1 MTGYLDRLAAK
12 AAGAAPSARPR
23 VPSLFEE
30 AIVEDAKDMT
40 RPDAAPALAPAQPL
54 RASDNPPIRT
64 APTSDPV
71 RSAVPPAAERLIPPA
86 AERLIPPASAP
97 EVVAAHSADPNPM
110 SPAGKTADP
119 EPRPPV
125 YAAPHPSPQN
135 PERRDRA
142 ETGPAPVAPS
152 IAVTARPRQ
161 DAAPFASDTP
171 REPDTVTVRI
181 GRIDVRATL
190 PAPIPINRPTA
201 PRPADVPSL
210 HDYLAGRR
218 DTR

>member
-23 VPSLFEE
+23 VPSLFED
-30 AIVEDAKDMT
+30 AIVEDAKDTQATT
-40 RPDAAPALAPAQPL
+40 RPDAASALAPAQPL

-64 APTSDPV
+64 APTSDPA
-71 RSAVPPAAERLIPPA
+71 RSAVPPA

-97 EVVAAHSADPNPM
+97 EVVAAHSAAPNPV
-110 SPAGKTADP
+110 SPAGKPAGP

-135 PERRDRA
+135 PQHRDEA
-142 ETGPAPVAPS
+142 ASGPAPVAPP

-201 PRPADVPSL
+201 PRPADGPSL

>member
-23 VPSLFEE
+23 VPSLFEDP
-30 AIVEDAKDMT
+30 IVEDAKDTQDTT

-54 RASDNPPIRT
+54 RASYNPPART
-64 APTSDPV
+64 VLASDPA
-71 RSAVPPAAERLIPPA
+71 RSAVPSAAERL
-86 AERLIPPASAP
+86 LPPASGT
-97 EVVAAHSADPNPM
+97 EVVAAHSADPNPV
-110 SPAGKTADP
+110 SPADKPADP
-119 EPRPPV
+119 EPRPHV
-125 YAAPHPSPQN
+125 YAAPHPSPQD
-135 PERRDRA
+135 PERRDQA
-142 ETGPAPVAPS
+142 TAGPVTAAPS

-161 DAAPFASDTP
+161 DAASLASDTP